1 MIRIPNCP
9 KCGSNTTPDLIEIKI
24 LEDDCFDTY
33 EEFYECKCGCKF
45 VALIE
50 RPIDEQCLVHRLEHE
65 EKKFCLSTQY

>member
-1 MIRIPNCP
+1 MINIPNCP
-9 KCGSNTTPDLIEIKI
+9 KCGSNTAPDLIEIKI

-33 EEFYECKCGCKF
+33 EEFYECECGCKF

-65 EKKFCLSTQY
+65 EKRGKINEN